1 MSASVEVVTFG
12 CRLNGVESD
21 VMRRAAEAAGHRD
34 LVIVNTCAVTGEAV
48 RQARQAIRR
57 LRRERPNANIVVTG
71 CAAEIDPKSFGD
83 MDDTLRFVG
92 NRLKTRPQTWRGLL
106 SGSSENGEVSETAHH
121 FVDASSGLEG
131 HSRAFVEVQNG
142 CDHRCTF
149 CVIPFGR
156 GPSRSAPV
164 ADIVAQARRLVDNGF
179 AEVVLTGVDLTSY
192 GADQEGSPR
201 LGTLVCRVLAE
212 VPGLARLRL
221 SSLDCI
227 EADDGLFEA
236 MADPRF
242 MPHLHLS
249 LQAGDDVILKR
260 MKRRHSFDDAVAFCR
275 RVRGLRP
282 DIVFGADIIAGFP
295 TESEAMFQR
304 SLDLVSAC
312 GLTHLHVF
320 PYSARPGT
328 PAARMPQLD
337 SAIIKDRA
345 RRLREAGTRS
355 LAAHLEAQKGRQ
367 LRVLG
372 ERGGMARAE
381 DFTPVRGSGAE
392 PGELRDVSIAT
403 HDGAVLVAA

>member
-1 MSASVEVVTFG
+1 MSSGVEVVTFG

-21 VMRRAAEAAGHRD
+21 AMRREAEAAGHRD

-57 LRRERPNANIVVTG
+57 LRRERPDAKIVVTG
-71 CAAEIDPKSFGD
+71 CAAEIDPKSFGEAG
-83 MDDTLRFVG
+83 DTLTFVG
-92 NRLKTRPQTWRGLL
+92 NRLKTRPATWQGLL
-106 SGSSENGEVSETAHH
+106 GGPSVDGEASDAAHH
-121 FVDASSGLEG
+121 FVDASNGLES
-131 HSRAFVEVQNG
+131 HTRAFVEVQNG

-149 CVIPFGR
+149 CVIPLGR
-156 GPSRSAPV
+156 GPSRSAPI
-164 ADIVAQARRLVDNGF
+164 ADILAQVRRLADNGF

-192 GADQEGSPR
+192 GSDQDGSPR
-201 LGTLVCRVLAE
+201 LGTLVCRVLAD

-221 SSLDCI
+221 SSLDCM
-227 EADDGLFEA
+227 EADDRLFEA
-236 MADPRF
+236 MADARF

-260 MKRRHSFDDAVAFCR
+260 MKRRHSFEDAVAFARKVR
-275 RVRGLRP
+275 RLRP
-282 DIVFGADIIAGFP
+282 DMVLGADVIAGFP
-295 TESEAMFQR
+295 TETEAMFQR

-328 PAARMPQLD
+328 PAARMPQVD
-337 SAIIKDRA
+337 GPTIKERA
-345 RRLREAGTRS
+345 RRLREAGARS
-355 LAAHLEAQKGRQ
+355 LAAHLEAQKGRR

-381 DFTPVRGSGAE
+381 DFTLVRGSGAA
-392 PGELRDVSIAT
+392 PGALREVSIAA
-403 HDGAVLVAA
+403 HDGSVLIAA